1 MARDTR
7 QRMVLATSKLLQR
20 KGFHGTGL
28 NQILAEAD
36 APKGSM
42 YFHFPGGKDELA
54 AEAIRESG
62 DYVDRAL
69 RAHEAASALQALD
82 SYLTDLGAALERS
95 GFVAGCPIATAAL
108 EVGATTPQVGD
119 ACHAA
124 FEKLI
129 GRVAGWIEADG
140 ADPAIAADQAM
151 LVYSA
156 IEGALVLA
164 KAQRSIEPLRRLQ
177 AQLPRLLGRPLA

>member
-28 NQILAEAD
+28 NQILTEAE

-42 YFHFPGGKDELA
+42 YFHFPGGKDQLA
-54 AEAIRESG
+54 AEAIRASG
-62 DYVDRAL
+62 DDVDRAL
-69 RAHEAASALQALD
+69 RAHEAATALEALD
-82 SYLTDLGAALERS
+82 AYLADVGEVLERS
-95 GFVAGCPIATAAL
+95 GFVEGCPIATAAL
-108 EVGATTPQVGD
+108 EVAATTPEVGD
-119 ACHAA
+119 ACRAA
-124 FEKLI
+124 FELLI

-140 ADPAIAADQAM
+140 ADRTTAADQAM

-164 KAQRSIEPLRRLQ
+164 KAQRSVEPLRRLR
-177 AQLPRLLGRPLA
+177 AQLPLLLGRPAE

>member
-7 QRMVLATSKLLQR
+7 ERMVLATSKLLQR

-28 NQILAEAD
+28 NQILAEAE

-42 YFHFPGGKDELA
+42 YFHFPGGKDQLA
-54 AEAIRESG
+54 AEAIRSSG

-69 RAHEAASALQALD
+69 RAHETANALESVD
-82 SYLTDLGAALERS
+82 TYLADLGEALERS

-108 EVGATTPQVGD
+108 EVGATTPEVGD

-140 ADPAIAADQAM
+140 ADHATASDQAF
-151 LVYSA
+151 LIYSA

-164 KAQRSIEPLRRLQ
+164 KAQRSIEPLRRLR
-177 AQLPRLLGRPLA
+177 AQLPRLLGRPTT